1 MNVNRSVGWLVLAVA
16 PLAAALGSMA
26 ASASEP
32 VVGVKD
38 PEALF
43 TSKDPKLNRNKQAAY
58 HIQKELLECNQW
70 QDADKYL
77 TEAYHQHNPLAN
89 SGRQAVVDFFTKVL
103 GRKPAASCPAKM
115 QSKIVSVV
123 AEGDYVVIITP
134 RELKDPK
141 DPTKTYTTSWFDQ
154 WRFVDGKADEHW
166 DGQVLQ

>member
-1 MNVNRSVGWLVLAVA
+1 MNAFRSAGWLVLAT
-16 PLAAALGSMA
+16 AALGA
-26 ASASEP
+26 LATTTASAQEA

-43 TSKDPKLNRNKQAAY
+43 TSPDPKLHRNKQAAY
-58 HIQKELLECNQW
+58 HIQKELLECNYW

-77 TEAYHQHNPLAN
+77 TEKYIQHNPMAA
-89 SGRQAVVDFFTKVL
+89 SGRQSVVDFFTKVL

-115 QSKIVSVV
+115 ATKVVSVV

-134 RELKDPK
+134 RELKNPK

-166 DGQVLQ
+166 DGQVL

>member
-1 MNVNRSVGWLVLAVA
+1 MNVFKSAGWMM
-16 PLAAALGSMA
+16 LAAATLGALMPVAS
-26 ASASEP
+26 SASEP

-58 HIQKELLECNQW
+58 HIQKELLECNFW

-77 TEAYHQHNPLAN
+77 TEAYHQHNPMAN
-89 SGRQAVVDFFTKVL
+89 SGRQAVVDFFTKQM
-103 GRKPAASCPAKM
+103 GRKPSASCPAKM
-115 QSKIVSVV
+115 KTKVVSVV
-123 AEGDYVVIITP
+123 AEGDYVIIITP

-166 DGQVLQ
+166 DGQVL